1 MLVLSRKL
9 NESIVIDGDIRVTVV
24 SIHGNQ
30 VRLGIQAPESVPI
43 LREEL
48 CGRAAT
54 RKNDPQLAPAGA
66 ANGAAMPYS
75 TEAVRRGTTRRNS

>member
-30 VRLGIQAPESVPI
+30 VRLGTEAPESVRI
-43 LREEL
+43 FREEL
-48 CGRAAT
+48 CGRLAR
-54 RKNDPQLAPAGA
+54 RKNNTRLASAGS
-66 ANGAAMPYS
+66 ANGSVTP
-75 TEAVRRGTTRRNS
+75 